1 MTRKITNY
9 LIEGLPAKIYLYC
22 YLEPQTAYTAA
33 IRLYRKPMYSTIYRW
48 MLIMARDGFLE
59 KIDHG
64 YSVKMPPLVKE
75 INEVFKLLG
84 LDLDKFER
92 ELLLRILL
100 SARIKKQVRKLSE
113 QNKYTDILSIM
124 CKALSQMASSILEAR
139 ELKRIPEYTYKRGLS
154 EYIDLFGKEKFDDA
168 DYQAAVKILR
178 VSNGDGINHKKNAQ
192 QVKKMLD
199 SGALLFIALPHT
211 FLDKLSKLAAYDAL
225 RVRQ

>member
-1 MTRKITNY
+1 
-9 LIEGLPAKIYLYC
+9 
-22 YLEPQTAYTAA
+22 
-33 IRLYRKPMYSTIYRW
+33 